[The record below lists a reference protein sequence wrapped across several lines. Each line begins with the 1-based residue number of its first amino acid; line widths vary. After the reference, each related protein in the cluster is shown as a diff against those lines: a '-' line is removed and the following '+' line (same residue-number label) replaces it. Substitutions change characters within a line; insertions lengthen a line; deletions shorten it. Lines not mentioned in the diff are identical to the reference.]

1 MSRAD
6 KERTCLLQ
14 ENKSFKRFK
23 RLQFYLPTYFIHK
36 LIKNSSY
43 SALSACV
50 MTFKRWNLFAILF
63 CISIDLW
70 MVWRY
75 SVERFLLMLMN
86 DLRVMRNTKLPKATL
101 IKDQSKSVSIKIHF
115 ILFRRVIE
123 HVENMFTINNEFSLI
138 SIYFRSTYI

>member
-14 ENKSFKRFK
+14 ENQSFKRFK
-23 RLQFYLPTYFIHK
+23 RLQFYLSTYIIHL

-50 MTFKRWNLFAILF
+50 MIFKRWNLFAILF

-75 SVERFLLMLMN
+75 FVERFLLLMN

-101 IKDQSKSVSIKIHF
+101 IKDQSKTVSIKIHF

-123 HVENMFTINNEFSLI
+123 HVENMFIINNEFFKI
-138 SIYFRSTYI
+138 SIF